1 MRTYC
6 FGVDMSARRRSLS
19 RVAPL
24 AGVVIGIA
32 GVAFIARTLVTRWD
46 DVRESFSRVDVLPLV
61 ASVIIGQMAMTLIG
75 AVWVHLLQSR
85 GHHAP
90 RRRAMAWYYVGQ
102 LGKYVPGGI
111 WPIVGRAEL
120 AVRGGVSRG
129 DAYKATGYS
138 LVSTY
143 AAASVAVGAGSIAS
157 WTHPVVGLAV
167 IVAFACGWFLLGSP
181 GFLSR
186 FSATVARV
194 GAGSVALPPRSEFFA
209 LTAVHVPAWV
219 LMSLST
225 SVTAHAFG
233 AHIGL
238 ARMLFVTSLSW
249 LAGFVV
255 VGVPGG
261 IGVRESIF
269 TALAGGTIGTPLAV
283 SLALVSRVVFIS
295 VDLIGAAVSS
305 AVAGASR
312 DGSTEP

>member
-1 MRTYC
+1 M
-6 FGVDMSARRRSLS
+6 GVLIGVS
-19 RVAPL
+19 
-24 AGVVIGIA
+24 GVVF
-32 GVAFIARTLVTRWD
+32 VVRTLVTRWD
-46 DVRESFSRVDVLPLV
+46 DVRESFSRVDLLPLL
-61 ASVIIGQMAMTLIG
+61 ASVVIGQLAMTLIG

-85 GHHAP
+85 GHDAP
-90 RRRAMAWYYVGQ
+90 RRRAMSWYYVGQ

-120 AVRGGVSRG
+120 AVRGGVARG
-129 DAYKATGYS
+129 DAYRATGYS

-143 AAASVAVGAGSIAS
+143 AAASVAVGFGSVAS
-157 WTHPVVGLAV
+157 WTYPGIGAAVLVGV
-167 IVAFACGWFLLGSP
+167 IVAWFVLGSAS
-181 GFLSR
+181 FHSR
-186 FSATVARV
+186 IAALGARV
-194 GAGSVALPPRSEFFA
+194 GGRAVSLPPRREFFT
-209 LTAVHVPAWV
+209 LTAIHVPAWV

-233 AHIGL
+233 AHISV

-269 TALAGGTIGTPLAV
+269 TALAGGTIGTPVAV

-305 AVAGASR
+305 AVAGATRS
-312 DGSTEP
+312 GSAEH

>member
-1 MRTYC
+1 
-6 FGVDMSARRRSLS
+6 MSQTPRRRRLS
-19 RVAPL
+19 RIAPFL
-24 AGVVIGIA
+24 GVLVGVSGIA
-32 GVAFIARTLVTRWD
+32 FVARTLVTRWD
-46 DVRESFSRVDVLPLV
+46 DVRESFSRVDLLPLV
-61 ASVIIGQMAMTLIG
+61 ASVLVGQLAMTLIG

-90 RRRAMAWYYVGQ
+90 RRRAMSWYYVGQ

-120 AVRGGVSRG
+120 AVRGGVARG

-143 AAASVAVGAGSIAS
+143 AAAATVVGIGSIAS
-157 WTHPVVGLAV
+157 WTYPAIGLLVAVGV
-167 IVAFACGWFLLGSP
+167 IVGWFALGSARLLARVT
-181 GFLSR
+181 GG
-186 FSATVARV
+186 VARIS
-194 GAGSVALPPRSEFFA
+194 GRTIAFPPRREFFT
-209 LTAVHVPAWV
+209 LTALHVPSWI

-225 SVTAHAFG
+225 SITAHAFG
-233 AHIGL
+233 ARIGVTH
-238 ARMLFVTSLSW
+238 MLFITSLSW

-269 TALAGGTIGTPLAV
+269 TALAGGTIGTPVAV

-305 AVAGASR
+305 VVAGATRASSAER
-312 DGSTEP
+312 

>member
-1 MRTYC
+1 VNQTP
-6 FGVDMSARRRSLS
+6 RRRRLS
-19 RVAPL
+19 RIAPFL
-24 AGVVIGIA
+24 GVLVGVSGIA
-32 GVAFIARTLVTRWD
+32 FVARTLVTRWD
-46 DVRESFSRVDVLPLV
+46 DVRESFSRVDLLPLV
-61 ASVIIGQMAMTLIG
+61 ASVLVGQLAMTLIG

-90 RRRAMAWYYVGQ
+90 RRRAMSWYYVGQ

-120 AVRGGVSRG
+120 AVRGGVARG

-143 AAASVAVGAGSIAS
+143 AAAATVVGIGSIAS
-157 WTHPVVGLAV
+157 WTYPVVGLVVAV
-167 IVAFACGWFLLGSP
+167 GVTVGWFALGSARLLARVT
-181 GFLSR
+181 GG
-186 FSATVARV
+186 VARISGRTIAV
-194 GAGSVALPPRSEFFA
+194 PPRHEFFA
-209 LTAVHVPAWV
+209 LTALHVPSWI

-225 SVTAHAFG
+225 SITAHAFG
-233 AHIGL
+233 ARIGVTH
-238 ARMLFVTSLSW
+238 MLFITSLSW

-269 TALAGGTIGTPLAV
+269 TALAGGTIGTPVAV

-305 AVAGASR
+305 VVAGANRVASAER
-312 DGSTEP
+312 

>member
-1 MRTYC
+1 
-6 FGVDMSARRRSLS
+6 MSQTPRRRRLS
-19 RVAPL
+19 RIAPFL
-24 AGVVIGIA
+24 GVLVGVSGIA
-32 GVAFIARTLVTRWD
+32 FVARTLATRWD
-46 DVRESFSRVDVLPLV
+46 DVRESFSRVDLLPLV
-61 ASVIIGQMAMTLIG
+61 ASVLVGQMAMTLIG

-90 RRRAMAWYYVGQ
+90 RRRAMSWYYVGQ

-120 AVRGGVSRG
+120 AVRGGVARG

-143 AAASVAVGAGSIAS
+143 AAAATVVGIGSIAS
-157 WTHPVVGLAV
+157 WTYPAIGLLVAVGV
-167 IVAFACGWFLLGSP
+167 IVGWFALGSARLLARVT
-181 GFLSR
+181 GG
-186 FSATVARV
+186 VARIS
-194 GAGSVALPPRSEFFA
+194 GRTIAFPPRREFFA
-209 LTAVHVPAWV
+209 LTALHVPSWV

-225 SVTAHAFG
+225 SITAHAFG
-233 AHIGL
+233 ARIGVTH
-238 ARMLFVTSLSW
+238 MLFITSLSW

-269 TALAGGTIGTPLAV
+269 TALAGGTIGTPVAV

-305 AVAGASR
+305 VVAGATRASSAER
-312 DGSTEP
+312 

>member
-1 MRTYC
+1 MNQTP
-6 FGVDMSARRRSLS
+6 RRRRLS
-19 RVAPL
+19 RIAPFL
-24 AGVVIGIA
+24 GVLVGVSGIA
-32 GVAFIARTLVTRWD
+32 FVARTLVTRWD
-46 DVRESFSRVDVLPLV
+46 DVRESFSRVDLLPLV
-61 ASVIIGQMAMTLIG
+61 ASVLVGQLAMTLIG

-90 RRRAMAWYYVGQ
+90 RRRAMSWYYVGQ

-120 AVRGGVSRG
+120 AVRGGVARG

-143 AAASVAVGAGSIAS
+143 AAAATVVGIGSIAS
-157 WTHPVVGLAV
+157 WTYPVVGLVVAV
-167 IVAFACGWFLLGSP
+167 GVTVGWFALGSARLLARVT
-181 GFLSR
+181 GG
-186 FSATVARV
+186 VARISGRTIAV
-194 GAGSVALPPRSEFFA
+194 PPRHEFFA
-209 LTAVHVPAWV
+209 LTALHVPSWI

-225 SVTAHAFG
+225 SITAHAFG
-233 AHIGL
+233 ARIGVTH
-238 ARMLFVTSLSW
+238 MLFITSLSW

-269 TALAGGTIGTPLAV
+269 TALAGGTIGTPVAV

-305 AVAGASR
+305 VVAGANRVASAER
-312 DGSTEP
+312 

>member
-1 MRTYC
+1 
-6 FGVDMSARRRSLS
+6 MSQTPRRRCLS
-19 RVAPL
+19 RIAPFL
-24 AGVVIGIA
+24 GVLVGVSGIA
-32 GVAFIARTLVTRWD
+32 FVARTLATRWD
-46 DVRESFSRVDVLPLV
+46 DVRESFSRVDLLPLV
-61 ASVIIGQMAMTLIG
+61 ASVLVGQMAMTLIG

-90 RRRAMAWYYVGQ
+90 RHRAMSWYYVGQ

-120 AVRGGVSRG
+120 AVRGGVARG

-143 AAASVAVGAGSIAS
+143 AAAATVVGIGSIAS
-157 WTHPVVGLAV
+157 WTYPAIGLLVAFGV
-167 IVAFACGWFLLGSP
+167 IVGWFALGSARLLARVT
-181 GFLSR
+181 GG
-186 FSATVARV
+186 VARV
-194 GAGSVALPPRSEFFA
+194 SGRTIAFPPRREFFA
-209 LTAVHVPAWV
+209 LTALHVPSWI

-225 SVTAHAFG
+225 SISAHAFG
-233 AHIGL
+233 ARIGVTH
-238 ARMLFVTSLSW
+238 MLFITSLSW

-269 TALAGGTIGTPLAV
+269 TALAGGTIGTPVAV

-305 AVAGASR
+305 VVAGATRASSAER
-312 DGSTEP
+312 

>member
-1 MRTYC
+1 
-6 FGVDMSARRRSLS
+6 MSQTPRRRRLS
-19 RVAPL
+19 RIAPFL
-24 AGVVIGIA
+24 GVLVGVSGIA
-32 GVAFIARTLVTRWD
+32 FVARTLATRWD
-46 DVRESFSRVDVLPLV
+46 DVRESFSRVDLPPLV
-61 ASVIIGQMAMTLIG
+61 ASVLVGQLAMTLIG

-90 RRRAMAWYYVGQ
+90 RRRAMSWYYVGQ

-120 AVRGGVSRG
+120 AVRGGVARG

-143 AAASVAVGAGSIAS
+143 AAAATVVGIGSIAS
-157 WTHPVVGLAV
+157 WTYPVVGLVVAFGV
-167 IVAFACGWFLLGSP
+167 IVGWFALGSARLLARVT
-181 GFLSR
+181 GG
-186 FSATVARV
+186 VARIS
-194 GAGSVALPPRSEFFA
+194 GRMIAFPPRREFFA
-209 LTAVHVPAWV
+209 LTALHVPSWI

-225 SVTAHAFG
+225 SITAHAFG
-233 AHIGL
+233 ARIGVTH
-238 ARMLFVTSLSW
+238 MLFITSLSW

-269 TALAGGTIGTPLAV
+269 TALAGGTIGTPVAV

-305 AVAGASR
+305 VVAGATRASSAER
-312 DGSTEP
+312 

>member
-1 MRTYC
+1 M
-6 FGVDMSARRRSLS
+6 GVLI
-19 RVAPL
+19 
-24 AGVVIGIA
+24 GVS
-32 GVAFIARTLVTRWD
+32 GVAFVVRTLVTRWD
-46 DVRESFSRVDVLPLV
+46 DVRESFSRVDLLPLL
-61 ASVIIGQMAMTLIG
+61 ASVVIGQLAMTLIG

-85 GHHAP
+85 GHDAP
-90 RRRAMAWYYVGQ
+90 RRRAMSWYYVGQ

-120 AVRGGVSRG
+120 AVRGGVARG
-129 DAYKATGYS
+129 DAYRATGYS

-143 AAASVAVGAGSIAS
+143 AAATVAVGIGSVAS
-157 WTHPVVGLAV
+157 WTYPGIGAAVLVGV
-167 IVAFACGWFLLGSP
+167 IVAWFVLGSAS
-181 GFLSR
+181 FHSR
-186 FSATVARV
+186 IAALGARV
-194 GAGSVALPPRSEFFA
+194 SGRTVSLPPRREFFT
-209 LTAVHVPAWV
+209 LTAAHVPAWV

-233 AHIGL
+233 AHISI

-269 TALAGGTIGTPLAV
+269 TALAGGTIGTPVAV

-305 AVAGASR
+305 AVAGATRS
-312 DGSTEP
+312 GSAEH